1 MGRWSRRTFA
11 AERGTTQ
18 WLATAASGA
27 VLMAAIASLPA
38 FAGDPD
44 AAPEQVVS
52 TSVESGTDY
61 ILGEPLEDVAGQDG
75 LGSEASDYEGMIGE
89 PIEDE
94 VVDAS
99 LDAASGDH
107 EGMIG
112 EPIEDEVGAQG

>member
-11 AERGTTQ
+11 AERGRTQ
-18 WLATAASGA
+18 WLVTAASGA
-27 VLMAAIASLPA
+27 LLVAAIASLPA
-38 FAGDPD
+38 LAGEPD

-52 TSVESGTDY
+52 TSVESGAGY

-75 LGSEASDYEGMIGE
+75 LSSAASDYEGVIGE

-99 LDAASGDH
+99 LDAANGDY
-107 EGMIG
+107 EGIIG
-112 EPIEDEVGAQG
+112 EPLEDVAGAEG